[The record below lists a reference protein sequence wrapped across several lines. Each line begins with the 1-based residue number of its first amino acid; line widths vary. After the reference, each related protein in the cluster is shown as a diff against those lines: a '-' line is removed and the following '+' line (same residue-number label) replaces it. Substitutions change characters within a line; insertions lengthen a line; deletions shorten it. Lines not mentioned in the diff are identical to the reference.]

1 MRVFDVLAWV
11 VVALATVK
19 TIYYVVMLA
28 TGPARARRAAR
39 RGAHVRVAHVRV
51 AHVRVALTG
60 TGAPREAWQEA
71 SGAVIAV
78 AAGILLLT
86 VNSMS
91 HVRWLLLV
99 PMVAV
104 LVIDQ
109 VLNYRDRRS
118 AKAQPS

>member
-39 RGAHVRVAHVRV
+39 RGAHVRV